1 MSEYLAATTPIP
13 TVLTN
18 ARVYLEGASQL
29 GLATVE
35 LPSFEYMTEDVSGL
49 GIGGELSM
57 PVKGHFKSMSLKLT
71 WNTVTTDLLALM
83 SPEGHHLDIRGNLQ
97 DLDAATHQFVDRA
110 VKIVVRGMP
119 KTIGLGKMEAGKKM
133 EPETEFECEYIKIWI
148 GGNER
153 VEVDKLN
160 MFCFV
165 NGTDVLSSVRNNL
178 GM

>member
-71 WNTVTTDLLALM
+71 WNTVTTDLLPLCRLKGIISTSGGTFRTLM
-83 SPEGHHLDIRGNLQ
+83 LPHISLL
-97 DLDAATHQFVDRA
+97 T
-110 VKIVVRGMP
+110 
-119 KTIGLGKMEAGKKM
+119 GL
-133 EPETEFECEYIKIWI
+133 
-148 GGNER
+148 
-153 VEVDKLN
+153 
-160 MFCFV
+160 
-165 NGTDVLSSVRNNL
+165 
-178 GM
+178 